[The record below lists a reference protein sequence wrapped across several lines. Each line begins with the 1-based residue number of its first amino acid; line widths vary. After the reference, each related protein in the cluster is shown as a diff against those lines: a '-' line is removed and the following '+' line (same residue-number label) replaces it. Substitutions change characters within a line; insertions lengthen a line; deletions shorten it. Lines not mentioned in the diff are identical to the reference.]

1 MMVDYAIPLRNENTT
16 RFAEI
21 QARQKPPPVQMKMSL
36 IEGDD
41 DDLSDIDAYNR
52 KKLSEL
58 QEEKVAAGDVDRRNH
73 MLIEKI
79 LNEITGA
86 GNVAHD
92 NSHLTNRGDDTPVI
106 KLDKRL
112 FELKAD
118 RILPRH
124 KLLRLLDP
132 VSVKILLNH
141 SLLLK
146 VRDG

>member
-1 MMVDYAIPLRNENTT
+1 
-16 RFAEI
+16 
-21 QARQKPPPVQMKMSL
+21 MKMSL

-86 GNVAHD
+86 GNVAHE